1 MAAQPDQRAPSLRAR
16 RVTGIVV
23 ACALSLAL
31 ACSVDGEGAGSVRAR
46 NAILITLDTT
56 RADALGCY
64 GGGTFTPH
72 LDRLAGESV
81 LFEEARTVAPLT
93 LPAHAS
99 MMTGL
104 YPLRHGVR
112 DNIWWPLTPAAD
124 VLAERARAKGF
135 QTAAFVSS
143 LALDK
148 GFGLDR
154 GFEVYDQPAR
164 PPNQADSHFAE
175 RTAPAVVRAAQDWL
189 ARRDPGRPFFLWVH
203 FFDPHAPYGAP
214 EGYGPAASHPYRREV
229 AFMDA
234 AVGNLLD
241 GLRAEGLLDQSL
253 LVVAGDHGE
262 SLGEHGEPTHGAFCY
277 EGALR
282 VPLLVRLPGGRRG
295 GERSPAL
302 ASVVDV
308 FPTLA
313 GALDLGRCAG
323 LDGRDL
329 LRLGASRDR
338 GVYFECYAGWLS
350 YGYSPLAGWIE
361 GGQKYLHST
370 EPELYRLDLDP
381 REQRNVFTAEVPP
394 VGRARD
400 AIAELARL
408 PRLPA
413 ARDGEPV
420 AELSKALS
428 ALGYGSAGAARAELP
443 EPLEATGRPA
453 PRQKTAEIRELA
465 RSIEL
470 AESGRFAEAADLLRQ
485 IVRSNPLNLEA
496 LNVLSVVLM
505 TLQEYEEA
513 HEVLR
518 LRLEGGPGQAVNWIN
533 LGAVLMKLGRP
544 QEAEQ
549 ALERGLA
556 LGPGH
561 ELGAKALE
569 FLRAQS
575 RAGNP
580 ESPDRL
586 R

>member
-1 MAAQPDQRAPSLRAR
+1 MAAHLDQRALSLRAR
-16 RVTGIVV
+16 RVAGIVF

-31 ACSVDGEGAGSVRAR
+31 TCSIDLGGGESVRAR

-81 LFEEARTVAPLT
+81 LFEGARTVAPLT

-99 MMTGL
+99 MMSGL

-112 DNIWWPLTPAAD
+112 DNNWRPLSPAAD
-124 VLAERARAKGF
+124 LLAERARAKGF

-143 LALDK
+143 LALDRS
-148 GFGLDR
+148 FGLDR

-164 PPNQADSHFAE
+164 PPSQADSHFAE
-175 RTAPAVVRAAQDWL
+175 RTAPEVVRAAQGWL
-189 ARRDPGRPFFLWVH
+189 AGRDPGRPFFLWVH

-214 EGYGPAASHPYRREV
+214 EGYGSAASHPYLREV

-234 AVGNLLD
+234 AVGTLLD
-241 GLRAEGLLDQSL
+241 GLRADGLLDESL
-253 LVVAGDHGE
+253 IVVAGDHGE

-277 EGALR
+277 DGVLR
-282 VPLLVRLPGGRRG
+282 VPLLVHLPGGRRG

-313 GALDLGRCAG
+313 GALDLGTCAG

-361 GGQKYLHST
+361 GAHKYLHST
-370 EPELYRLDLDP
+370 KPELYRLDLDP
-381 REQRNVFTAEVPP
+381 REQRNVLAAETPP
-394 VGRARD
+394 VGRARG
-400 AIAELARL
+400 AIAVLGRL

-413 ARDGEPV
+413 VRDGEPV

-453 PRQKTAEIRELA
+453 PRQKTAEIRDLA
-465 RSIEL
+465 RSIDL
-470 AESGRFAEAADLLRQ
+470 AESGKFAEAADLLRK
-485 IVRSNPLNLEA
+485 IARSNPQNLEA

-505 TLQEYEEA
+505 SLREYEEA

-518 LRLEGGPGQAVNWIN
+518 LRLEGGPAQAVNWIN
-533 LGAVLMKLGRP
+533 LGAVLIKLGRP
-544 QEAEQ
+544 GEAEQ

-556 LGPGH
+556 LDPGH

-569 FLRAQS
+569 FLRAQR

-580 ESPDRL
+580 APGAGL